1 MGAAELLRLAT
12 WIVGVPVIVVL
23 ALRAARTAA
32 RIRALH
38 RRLLEEEA
46 ASPKDP
52 WTRLAELDAERRS
65 ERR

>member
-1 MGAAELLRLAT
+1 MTAYEILRLVT

-23 ALRAARTAA
+23 VVRAGRTTV

-38 RRLLEEEA
+38 RRLLDEEA

-52 WTRLAELDAERRS
+52 WTRLAELEAERRS
-65 ERR
+65 R